1 MTSTK
6 SKIDYVIEQAGAFGK
21 YQWLQLLCLCMGSFL
36 AAFHFL
42 IIVFH
47 SITPKHRL
55 VAYLQGSVRVFIII
69 IEQRLRKLY
78 RVHSGFF

>member
-6 SKIDYVIEQAGAFGK
+6 SKIDHVIEQAGAFGK

-55 VAYLQGSVRVFIII
+55 VAESVYYRA
-69 IEQRLRKLY
+69 KLKKILTSVICFY
-78 RVHSGFF
+78 FK